1 MSLASPIIAAAYHLT
16 ASASFRLSSM
26 LPERMHPGK
35 RACRAL
41 QALRDAPSGPYFARA
56 MLESRWRSRLL
67 LSHVLRLSRSQL
79 HRFFEDRA
87 TFEGAVFAKPVLD
100 GARPIIL
107 AAPHYGAAPVG
118 YVAAVN
124 RLGGRRPIN
133 LFYDSAR
140 TSPRLVRLFE
150 HSGVDT
156 NTLLGSFTGVVAA
169 MRALE
174 RNECLVM
181 MPDAFEDIAHTIA
194 VPFFGRMLRV
204 AAGTAFFSLRTDAW
218 VVPVFA
224 APTARLGVR
233 VTLGRPIDS
242 RRFFAFDEPQSIFML
257 TRALFACFERE
268 LRRTPE
274 HWHNWET
281 FPWVSTAVTP
291 PGRLE
296 DDAPMRLLRD
306 KCSAQPQLLQDL
318 PELEWLV
325 RP

>member
-1 MSLASPIIAAAYHLT
+1 MSLSSPITEAAYRLT
-16 ASASFRLSSM
+16 KSLSLRLSSV

-56 MLESRWRSRLL
+56 LLESRWRSRLL
-67 LSHVLRLSRSQL
+67 LRHVLGLSRSEL
-79 HRFFEDRA
+79 RRFFEDRA
-87 TFEGAVFAKPVLD
+87 TFDGAVFAKPVLD
-100 GARPIIL
+100 GSRPVIL

-118 YVAAVN
+118 YVAAVS
-124 RLGGRRPIN
+124 RLGSTRPIN
-133 LFYDSAR
+133 LFYDSSH
-140 TSPRLVRLFE
+140 TSPRLIRLFE

-156 NTLLGSFTGVVAA
+156 NTLLGNFNGVVAA

-174 RNECLVM
+174 RNEWLVM

-224 APTARLGVR
+224 APTARLGLR

-257 TRALFACFERE
+257 SRALFACFERE

-274 HWHNWET
+274 HWHNWEM
-281 FPWVSTAVTP
+281 FPRVSTAITP

-306 KCSAQPQLLQDL
+306 KCRAQPQLLHDL

-325 RP
+325 R